1 MRRDEPDIRY
11 LFRPRTVTIKERPKT
26 EEITEGDRIPS

>member
-1 MRRDEPDIRY
+1 MRRDEPDIPF
-11 LFRPRTVTIKERPKT
+11 LFQPRTVVVKERPKT